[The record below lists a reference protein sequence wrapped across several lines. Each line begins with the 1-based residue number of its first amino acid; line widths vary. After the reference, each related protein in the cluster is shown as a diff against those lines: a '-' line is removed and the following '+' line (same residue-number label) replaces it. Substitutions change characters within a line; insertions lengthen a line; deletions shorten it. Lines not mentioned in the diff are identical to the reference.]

1 VLVDDRTLLMKISYK
16 RPFFQNQAL
25 NIYLNVLQHER
36 AVYANKTLATLAK
49 SFAYAYLIPAF

>member
-25 NIYLNVLQHER
+25 NIYLNVLQYKR

-49 SFAYAYLIPAF
+49 ALHLHI